1 MRTVSELPNRYT
13 ETEDCW
19 IPLPGGLRLAAK
31 LWLPEG
37 CDKKAVP
44 TLVEALPYRKRD
56 VYAMRDSQIHRY
68 FAGHGYATMRL
79 DLRGS
84 GDSDGIQKNF
94 YSVQEQ
100 DDTIEAIRWIARQ
113 PWSDGQVG
121 MFGISWGGYQA
132 IQVAFRAPPELKAV
146 IPISF
151 APDRF
156 EFGQVFRGGSLL
168 QRSIRWSSQIFG
180 YKSRPPDPELV
191 GGKWREMWMERLES
205 VEPMIVPILENQA
218 HNEFW
223 SRRAVTDFKEIKCPV
238 YAISG
243 WADAS
248 YVGAVFQ
255 TIARIDAPWK
265 ALVGPWGHRY
275 AHIGLPGPAIG
286 FLQEALRWFD
296 HWMKG
301 RDTGIMDEPPV
312 RAWVAED
319 VPARTYYDVSP
330 GRWVAE
336 KSWPSQNV
344 STKRLFLNGGGLAEK
359 PIEGAEVTACSPQT
373 LGLDGGELM
382 PWFLNGPCPDMPGDQ
397 RADDGRSI
405 VFDTAVL
412 QEPIEILG
420 APTIKLDI
428 VVDRPTAFVAVRLCD
443 VEPGGAS
450 KRVTYGIFNLTHR
463 NGAAS
468 PIPLVP
474 GERFTVEVP
483 LVETGYRFK
492 AGHKVRV
499 AVSTTYW
506 PLIWPSPE
514 PVTLSIHTGTSAIEL
529 PIRGE
534 SGEDAKLVPFQ
545 PPEAAPA
552 IERTMKKAGQRDR
565 TFAIDPLTGRATV
578 NVYDT
583 PGRYRLDD
591 INLEIESWSTEKF
604 EVTEGEPLSA
614 LGDFTWTW
622 IFERDDWKVRTD
634 SRLKLTSTTTDF
646 VVYATMDAYEGDK
659 RVFSRSYD
667 YVIPRNGN

>member
-1 MRTVSELPNRYT
+1 MRTVTELPNRYT
-13 ETEDCW
+13 ETDDCW
-19 IPLPGGLRLAAK
+19 IPLASGIRLAAK

-37 CDKKAVP
+37 ADRKQVP
-44 TLVEALPYRKRD
+44 TLIEVLPYRKRD

-68 FAGHGYATMRL
+68 FAGHGYATMRI
-79 DLRGS
+79 DIRGS
-84 GDSDGIQKNF
+84 GDSGGIQKNF
-94 YSVQEQ
+94 YAVQEQ
-100 DDTIEAIRWIARQ
+100 DDTIEALKWIARQ

-156 EFGQVFRGGSLL
+156 EFGQVFRGGSFL

-180 YKSRPPDPELV
+180 YKSRPPDPAMV
-191 GGKWREMWMERLES
+191 GDDWRKMWLERLEHA
-205 VEPMIVPILENQA
+205 EPMIVPILENQA

-223 SRRAVTDFKEIKCPV
+223 KSRSVTDFKKIKCPV

-255 TIARIDAPWK
+255 TISQIDAPWK

-275 AHIGLPGPAIG
+275 SHIGLPGPEIG

-296 HWMKG
+296 HWMRG
-301 RDTGIMDEPPV
+301 RDTGIMNEPSV

-336 KSWPSQNV
+336 RSWPSENI
-344 STKRLFLNGGGLAEK
+344 SSKRLVLNAGSLDEK
-359 PIEGAEVTACSPQT
+359 PQPSTAIAACTPQT
-373 LGLDGGELM
+373 LGIDGGELM

-397 RADDGRSI
+397 RADDGKSM
-405 VFDTAVL
+405 VFDTAALL
-412 QEPIEILG
+412 QPVEILG
-420 APTIKLDI
+420 APVIELDI
-428 VVDRPTAFVAVRLCD
+428 TVDRPRAFVAVRLCD
-443 VEPGGAS
+443 VEPTGAS

-463 NGAAS
+463 NGRDH
-468 PIPLVP
+468 PTPLKP
-474 GERFTVEVP
+474 GERFKVKVP
-483 LVETGYRFK
+483 LVEAGYRFK
-492 AGHKVRV
+492 AGHKIRV
-499 AVSTTYW
+499 AISTTYW

-514 PVTLSIHTGTSAIEL
+514 PVTLSLHTGTSAIDL
-529 PIRGE
+529 PVRGKAGDDE
-534 SGEDAKLVPFQ
+534 KLAPFA
-545 PPEAAPA
+545 PSEAAAA
-552 IERTMKKAGQRDR
+552 IKRTMLRAGNRDR
-565 TFAIDPLTGRATV
+565 MFTIDPLSGKATIAV
-578 NVYDT
+578 DDS

-591 INLEIESWSTEKF
+591 INLEVDSFSTEKF
-604 EVTEGEPLSA
+604 EVTEGDPLSA
-614 LGDFTWTW
+614 SGEFTWTW
-622 IFERDDWKVRTD
+622 IFERDAWKVRTD
-634 SRLKLTSTTTDF
+634 SRIKLTSTKTDF

-659 RVFSRSYD
+659 RVFSRTYD
-667 YVIPRNGN
+667 HVIPRNGN